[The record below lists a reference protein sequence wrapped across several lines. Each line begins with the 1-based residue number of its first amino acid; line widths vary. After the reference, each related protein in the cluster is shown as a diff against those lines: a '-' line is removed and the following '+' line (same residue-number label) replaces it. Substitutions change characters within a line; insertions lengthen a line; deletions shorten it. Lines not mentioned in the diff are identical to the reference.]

1 MKLRVVGLAAALAF
15 GPSAFAGDA
24 EWAKLMGA
32 WESQGGTDSADK
44 VTWLLEAKGD
54 AMHVTYLQGSQKL
67 AEFECD
73 TSGRECPAKV
83 SGHSAKISL
92 WFNGPTLVVL
102 ETKGP
107 EVVKRRFAVAGTG
120 EEMDVELIPVVS
132 KSKAETVHFK
142 RAKVVPFNQ

>member
-1 MKLRVVGLAAALAF
+1 MNVRVVGLTALLLGA
-15 GPSAFAGDA
+15 SAFAGDA

-32 WESQGGTDSADK
+32 WQSQGGTDNAGRA
-44 VTWLLEAKGD
+44 TWLLEAKGD
-54 AMHVTYLQGSQKL
+54 AVHVTYLEGNQKL

-73 TSGRECPAKV
+73 TSGRECAAKD
-83 SGHSAKISL
+83 SGHPAKISL
-92 WFNGPTLVVL
+92 WFNGPTLVEL

-107 EVVKRRFAVAGTG
+107 EIVKRRFAVAGTG

-142 RAKVVPFNQ
+142 RTKAAAPNK

>member
-1 MKLRVVGLAAALAF
+1 MKLRVVGLAALAL
-15 GPSAFAGDA
+15 GVSAFAGDA

-32 WESQGGTDSADK
+32 WESQGGTDNAARA
-44 VTWLLEAKGD
+44 TWLLEPKGG
-54 AMHVTYLQGSQKL
+54 AVHVTYLQGSQKL

-73 TSGRECPAKV
+73 TSGRECAGKAE
-83 SGHSAKISL
+83 GHSAKISL
-92 WFNGPTLVVL
+92 YFNGPTLVEL

-107 EVVKRRFAVAGTG
+107 EVIKRRFAVAGTG

-142 RAKVVPFNQ
+142 RAKLAASPK

>member
-1 MKLRVVGLAAALAF
+1 MNLRVVGLAALAF
-15 GPSAFAGDA
+15 GVSAFAGDA

-32 WESQGGTDSADK
+32 WESQGGTDNTGK
-44 VTWLLEAKGD
+44 VTWLLEAKGG
-54 AMHVTYLQGSQKL
+54 AVHVTYSQGSQKL

-73 TSGRECPAKV
+73 TSGRECPAKDA
-83 SGHSAKISL
+83 GRSAKISL
-92 WFNGPTLVVL
+92 YFNGPTLIEL
-102 ETKGP
+102 ETKGQ

-142 RAKVVPFNQ
+142 RTKVAASNK